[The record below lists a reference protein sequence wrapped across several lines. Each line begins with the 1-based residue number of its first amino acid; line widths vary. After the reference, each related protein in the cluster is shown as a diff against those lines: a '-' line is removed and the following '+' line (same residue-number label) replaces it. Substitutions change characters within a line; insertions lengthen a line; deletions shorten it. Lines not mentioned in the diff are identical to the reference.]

1 MNVLSKLVMK
11 NIKLNKKRS
20 IVTIIGIML
29 SVALICAVGV
39 MITSYRKTLV
49 EHAIKET
56 GYYHVEV
63 NVGRRVS
70 KDNNEISKSGDKVI
84 IQCEENNIFSQI
96 KIKNFGNVI
105 DEEDR
110 ANIFKRFYKGK
121 NAKKDSVGIG
131 LALAKSIIENDNGRI
146 TVESKEGDGTEFVIK
161 YFRM

>member
-1 MNVLSKLVMK
+1 MEFFLSSRLEKIRCDSMWQVEAITNIIK
-11 NIKLNKKRS
+11 NAI
-20 IVTIIGIML
+20 
-29 SVALICAVGV
+29 
-39 MITSYRKTLV
+39 
-49 EHAIKET
+49 EH
-56 GYYHVEV
+56 
-63 NVGRRVS
+63 
-70 KDNNEISKSGDKVI
+70 SKSGDKVI